1 MHSLPEHDI
10 AARSPGEPSPRG
22 AYLNRELSWL
32 DFNAR
37 VLALAGDD
45 ERPLL
50 ERVKFLAIFHR
61 NLDEFF
67 QVRVA
72 LLRAEQASHLEVTA
86 PDGMDPG
93 TQLRAIR
100 TRVQELLARE
110 QALFAKELRPRLAE
124 AGIRLADWED
134 LGPADH
140 EHLSRLFDER
150 IFPVLTP
157 LAVDPAHPFPYV
169 SNLSFNLA
177 VLVREPST
185 GLVRFARIKI
195 PDLLDRFV
203 RLPDRERFL
212 PIEQV
217 IAAHLDRLFPG
228 MEIESQSS
236 FRVTRDADLDIE
248 EDEAEDLLVAIESG
262 LRRQRRLSE
271 AVRLEVDTAMPA
283 QTRSLLLDELEL
295 EAEDLYVGP
304 TLLDLGDL
312 WEIARLDRPDL
323 KEPPWI
329 PRTEPHFA
337 GHPED
342 PEAGDVFARLRRG
355 DVLVQHP
362 YDSFETSVEAF
373 LAQAARD
380 PAVLAIKHTIY
391 RTSGPENPV
400 GRTLVHAAEA
410 GKQVVTLVELKARF
424 DEQANIEWARRL
436 EEAGVHVVYGLVGLK
451 THAKIVLVL
460 RQERD
465 GIRRYCHI
473 GTGNYNPVTARIYE
487 DVGTLSADQA
497 LGTDLTEL
505 FNHLTGFSHE
515 STYQKLLV
523 APVGLRSAL
532 EARIREEMEAPD
544 GHVVIKV
551 NNLSDSRMIDVL
563 YEASQADVD
572 VDLVVRSV
580 CCLRAGVPGLS
591 DRIRVRSILG
601 RFLEHSR
608 IYRFGSPRRGYR
620 YYIGSADLMPRN
632 LDRRVEVMAPVEDP
646 ALQARLE
653 EILQLLW
660 SDDAAAWELH
670 DAAWR
675 RVPATRGLSAQ
686 AELQRL
692 AVERAGRERT
702 LAD

>member
-1 MHSLPEHDI
+1 MPSLPEPAPPPVD
-10 AARSPGEPSPRG
+10 APGPERI
-22 AYLNRELSWL
+22 YLNRELSWL

-37 VLALAGDD
+37 VLALAED
-45 ERPLL
+45 EDRPLL

-72 LLRAEQASHLEVTA
+72 LLRAEYASHLDVSSA
-86 PDGMDPG
+86 DGMDPG
-93 TQLRAIR
+93 AQLRAIR
-100 TRVQELLARE
+100 GRVEDLLAAE
-110 QALFAKELRPRLAE
+110 QALFAKKLRPQLAQ
-124 AGIRLADWED
+124 AGIRLVEWKD
-134 LGPADH
+134 LGPADR

-177 VLVREPST
+177 VLVREPDS

-203 RLPDRERFL
+203 RLPDGERFL

-228 MEIESQSS
+228 MAIESQCS

-271 AVRLEVDTAMPA
+271 AVRLEVDTAMPDH
-283 QTRSLLLDELEL
+283 TRSLLLDELEL
-295 EAEDLYVGP
+295 DPEDVYVCP

-323 KEPPWI
+323 KEPPWV
-329 PRTEPHFA
+329 PRTESHFA

-342 PEAGDVFARLRRG
+342 PEAGDVFALLRRG

-362 YDSFETSVEAF
+362 YDSFETSVQAF

-400 GRTLVHAAEA
+400 GRTLVQAAEA

-487 DVGTLSADQA
+487 DVGILTADQA

-544 GHVVIKV
+544 GQIAIKV
-551 NNLSDSRMIDVL
+551 NNLSDTRMIDRL
-563 YEASQADVD
+563 YAASQAGVD
-572 VDLVVRSV
+572 LRLVVRSI

-591 DRIRVRSILG
+591 ERIRVRSILG

-608 IYRFGSPRRGYR
+608 IYRFGSARRGYR

-632 LDRRVEVMAPVEDP
+632 LDRRVEVVAPVEDP

-660 SDDAAAWELH
+660 SDDAAAWELR
-670 DAAWR
+670 DATWH
-675 RVPATRGLSAQ
+675 RVPTTRGVCAQ

-692 AVERAGRERT
+692 ALQRAGRERIV
-702 LAD
+702 AD